1 MKEVRTADPT
11 GLNGGGPHSG
21 PYGTRDEPGGIA
33 MEQCIEELVVRLLL
47 LPFQLFWWAFK
58 HDFGLLE
65 TPQEIPRK
73 PGPASLHRHQCSGT
87 GSLME
92 RTWSSSESGQPP
104 YGRLRTCR

>member
-73 PGPASLHRHQCSGT
+73 PGPAL
-87 GSLME
+87 
-92 RTWSSSESGQPP
+92 SSSTPVLWDRELDGENMEQQ
-104 YGRLRTCR
+104 